1 MPAGSVTKNTAN
13 LIIGEGELRVGASAT
28 NIANSGEVLTTS
40 DGLGAMK
47 NIVFNDEAT
56 WVDHE
61 SGYPAMQDISR
72 RVGTK
77 ASITGNLEELSRKNL
92 ALAKGLDWTAYAAV
106 SGEIPIGEA
115 ATSPSYIRT
124 ELLFTLADNAQAVI
138 IFPRALFTNNIA
150 LNFANESWSGVPVT
164 IKAFRADSKIT
175 DGHGSWDLYPLGRFM
190 YRKVA

>member
-28 NIANSGEVLTTS
+28 NIGNSGEVLTSS

-61 SGYPAMQDISR
+61 SGYPAIDDISR

-77 ASITGNLEELSRKNL
+77 ANITGNLEELSRKNL
-92 ALAKGLDWTAYAAV
+92 ALAKGLDWTSYAAL
-106 SGEIPIGEA
+106 SGEIPIGQA
-115 ATSPSYIRT
+115 STTPFYVRT

-150 LNFANESWSGVPVT
+150 LNFANDSWSGVPVT